1 MTIRT
6 LHHHPRAHDGW
17 RGRRSLAVAA
27 VGLLALVPTL
37 AACSSDGDGASSDP
51 SPTTAPAGADGATTT
66 STAAGD
72 DRPIEAGPVEV
83 FEGTVDEFYEVP
95 DPLPA
100 GERGQLIRTQVLDD
114 APEGQVG
121 LRVMYR
127 SEDVTGRARAVTGV
141 IYYPEAAPPEGGWPI
156 VAYAHGTTG
165 IASQCAPSRIPLQP
179 KSFGVEGVHVATDY
193 IGLGPVGE
201 IHSYLSASAE
211 GNAMIDSVR
220 AAQQIAEANTG
231 DRWVIIG
238 HSQGGHGALV
248 TMDRADELPDLEL
261 LGTVALAP
269 GAEFTKSFGDEVQIR
284 IITTMV
290 MLGSVDEWPDFEPSD
305 YLSPSAL
312 DAAEIVHTACLG
324 DIIDTMIGPA
334 AGDDFYIKEPTDGP
348 ALEFMEANDPTPEA
362 SDAPL
367 LLMTGTADIIV
378 VPDRVRSLRDRLC
391 SIGQVLEYG
400 ELEGVDHGSEGAA
413 APKVEQ
419 WLADRLAGKPAPNS
433 CEDGAAG

>member
-1 MTIRT
+1 M
-6 LHHHPRAHDGW
+6 
-17 RGRRSLAVAA
+17 
-27 VGLLALVPTL
+27 GLLALVPTL
-37 AACSSDGDGASSDP
+37 AACSSDDRSAGNSDTKDRAATTTSGA
-51 SPTTAPAGADGATTT
+51 ADGATTT
-66 STAAGD
+66 TEGE
-72 DRPIEAGPVEV
+72 PIEAAPVEV

-121 LRVMYR
+121 LRVMYH
-127 SEDVTGRARAVTGV
+127 SEDVTGRDRAVTGV
-141 IYYPEAAPPEGGWPI
+141 IYYPEAAAPEGGWPI

-165 IASQCAPSRIPLQP
+165 IAPQCAPSRIPLPP
-179 KSFGVEGVHVATDY
+179 KAFGVEGVHVATDY

-220 AAQQIAEANTG
+220 AAQQITEADTG

-248 TMDRADELPDLEL
+248 TMDRAAELPDLEL

-269 GAEFTKSFGDEVQIR
+269 GAEFTKSFDDDVQIR

-290 MLGSVDEWPDFEPSD
+290 MLGAVDEWPDFEPSD
-305 YLSPSAL
+305 YLSPAAL

-324 DIIDTMIGPA
+324 DIINTMIGPA
-334 AGDDFYIKEPTDGP
+334 AGDDFYVREPTDG
-348 ALEFMEANDPTPEA
+348 AAQEFLAANDPTPEA

-419 WLADRLAGKPAPNS
+419 WLADRLAGKPAPNT
-433 CEDGAAG
+433 CEDGPTAG